1 MSFSRLSYVYRSLFS
16 FSISCVYIYI
26 SFFLVYLSTYNFT
39 KHQVLHWLKLHFLL
53 EIYDAEPQQGRATGG
68 QSMER
73 TPPPPPFFFSSHLLT
88 RHPHRPQQGV
98 LLCHK
103 SPGSLNHATDAPL
116 AFLIAVVHL
125 HLYSIREINGSGHG
139 T

>member
-1 MSFSRLSYVYRSLFS
+1 MFIAHSFPFLYLG
-16 FSISCVYIYI
+16 YI
-26 SFFLVYLSTYNFT
+26 STFLSFLSTFPPISSPNIRCCTGSSFT
-39 KHQVLHWLKLHFLL
+39 SCLKFMMLSPSR
-53 EIYDAEPQQGRATGG
+53 AVQQGGNRWKGL
-68 QSMER
+68 
-73 TPPPPPFFFSSHLLT
+73 PPFFFSSHPLT

-139 T
+139 TQVDILLWGT